1 MESLVYGL
9 FLHHW
14 QRKLLALATAIVIW
28 FFVSHSI
35 TETKMIRN
43 VPIRISNLPADKT
56 VLGLLP
62 NGILQKRINLTLGG
76 AKDVIEEIE
85 PGDLEVNIDASAIDH
100 ADWIVQIGK
109 KNLVSL
115 NPDVDIATN
124 ITSISHS
131 EFVIK
136 LNKLVMAKI
145 PVDVLPP
152 EGEAPAG
159 YEFLDIWPQRLM
171 QMVSGPEEEV
181 NRLKVTGLKISF
193 DLSDIT
199 KGDLDAIKSQQ
210 QLGNNNEISFQVP
223 YKWKQVA
230 IPFRNHTVEELND
243 PEAQFLRIAFLRQ
256 ELLPLERQIP
266 VALFYPV
273 KNLNIFNPSTL
284 QLVESDQL
292 IKKESVFLFTPALQ
306 VANVSRLFLDIVRDY
321 LQLTV
326 VAIPKSEREV
336 LPWSLEVVTPH
347 ELEDMYVAYQIAHGN
362 KIGQQVAKKREMLY
376 RMRFRE
382 YLQKMSLCISA
393 EHKLNLEGVIRDNA
407 VHITDY

>member
-1 MESLVYGL
+1 MESLVFRL
-9 FLHHW
+9 FLHNW
-14 QRKLLALATAIVIW
+14 QRKVLALATAIVIW

-56 VLGLLP
+56 VVGLLP

-85 PGDLEVNIDASAIDH
+85 PGDLEVNIDASTIDH

-115 NPDVDIATN
+115 NPDVDIAN
-124 ITSISHS
+124 SITSISHS

-136 LNKLVMAKI
+136 LNRLVMAKI
-145 PVDVLPP
+145 PVDILPP

-181 NRLKVTGLKISF
+181 NRLKANGLKITF

-199 KGDLDAIKSQQ
+199 KADLDAIKSQQ
-210 QLGNNNEISFQVP
+210 QLGNNNEISFSVP
-223 YKWKQVA
+223 YQWKQVA
-230 IPFRNHTVEELND
+230 IPFRNHAVEELND

-256 ELLPLERQIP
+256 ELLPVERQIP
-266 VALFYPV
+266 VTLFYPV
-273 KNLNIFNPSTL
+273 RSLNVFNPTTL
-284 QLVESDQL
+284 KLAESDQL
-292 IKKESVFLFTPALQ
+292 INKEGIFLFTPALQ
-306 VANVSRLFLDIVRDY
+306 VSNVSRLFLDIVRDY

-336 LPWSLEVVTPH
+336 LPWSLEIITPH

-382 YLQKMSLCISA
+382 YLQKMALYIST
-393 EHKLNLEGVIRDNA
+393 EHKLNLESVIHDNT